1 MNRQA
6 SRFSSFWSDNAL
18 SRTARRWLAPLAG
31 LVATVVAPAALA
43 VDLQVTEVSD
53 TGYDPSP
60 VGTVVKYRVSVGNGA
75 AAPAHGT
82 VTLFDL
88 PAGTSLAAGAPAGCS
103 AVAGANGGTRVTCT
117 NPEGMS
123 AQDAGYE
130 FDLPVMTL
138 GHPVGTMTVHAAI
151 GYAASAPAATTPL
164 SSLVAGDAFFG
175 TGAGMD
181 TNLTNNVLDQ
191 STTLTEATDL
201 ALSKTATPDPVIG
214 GGEVTYTLS
223 VTNHGPSVATGF
235 TVTDSLDSNTS
246 FVAGSAAGA
255 GWSFAGANGTYNG
268 NLAVGAS
275 ASYTFK
281 AKANVGSGTVT
292 NGAVV
297 ATGAGKYPDNNP
309 GNNSATVT
317 TDVTAGADLTL
328 AKTVS
333 PAPAIAGETVTFT
346 LTARNLGPSAA
357 SNVKVNDPLPAGF
370 VFVSATPTKGT
381 CTGGTVVDCSI
392 GSMAKDELQTITI
405 VATVPLDASGKVTNT
420 ATISSDTPDP
430 FDQGKD
436 NQGSATFDVLADG
449 ADLSIGKSKTK
460 ERVPVWKPG
469 QPLADSIW
477 TSDITV
483 TNGGPRAVTGNL
495 QVVETLAVGEK
506 WVDANGNDLLPGT
519 TVNVGNWQCSVDEAY
534 APGRQ
539 QVVTCNMVGG
549 YPLAKDAKV
558 DLRLYTLPLVV
569 GELRNTVCTGGAG
582 GSVPPL
588 TAGGVS
594 RDPNLGN
601 NCAGAGANATDGYVD
616 LKINKRTNAAG
627 DADNIVNIT
636 DTHVDFTIS
645 VHSSNDSAATGGV
658 VINDTLPGH
667 AGGALSIVS
676 QSNPAW
682 NCTTNGGSFSCAS
695 GTTLL
700 QPGPANAFTVTVR
713 AARPLADSLGQAA
726 SACTGNVAGRYC
738 NTAGVGID
746 LKVANA
752 VGTTNTTDDQ
762 ASDWFAV
769 YPVTNVATTGKA
781 ITSGNPGR
789 AGVETT
795 YRIDYANQNKS
806 SAAGVVMRDVFT
818 LPANDAGF
826 VLISAISSKAG
837 SSCAVTARDPEI
849 TQTAASGGMSYANT
863 ASAPKTL
870 TVSCTPISLAGE
882 EARNLTIKI
891 RPNVDAANAGRA
903 FSNKADFYLDRDGDG
918 VPDPA
923 TGVDAN
929 GIPFNHN
936 STATEA
942 DDSKSATLNF
952 QSGVVDLSI
961 EKEDKGF
968 VGSIDPLGF
977 DSRPGMSANN
987 VLKYR
992 IAVRNAGPSLATGAH
1007 IVDTITAPANAR
1019 IRLLGS
1025 QLGNLTTPTGA
1036 VVDLADANSL
1046 CQVQSGGNPTAH
1058 GGDQVVR
1065 CDMPSAGTGMVGNG
1079 QIAVGNT
1086 SYLYLVYEYLDAPPA
1101 QGATIVNK
1109 VTTASNE
1116 GESNTSNNQA
1126 VQTTSIRTRSDLQ
1139 VVKLMTTSA
1148 PNPDPSVAITA
1159 NTQAFLNQPLWYVL
1173 DITNLGPGHSR
1184 SVDRSGSSPLNGTG
1198 TVVTDVLAAGLE
1210 LIDGEQVT
1218 WRKIDAPTPSSESD
1232 LVAAGTGTCAQDGRT
1247 LTCQLGDLALDG
1259 KARVLIPARWVTLPA
1274 GGVGSN
1280 SVRLQT
1286 EQIDPTPDNDG
1297 STVTS
1302 DIKVSSLAGRV
1313 FEDSDRANGNGGI
1326 FQGAETGLSGV
1337 TVTLSGNDRWGNPVN
1352 MTTTSDSQG
1361 NYAFIDLPPS
1371 DATGYTITQT
1381 QPASHTNG
1389 PVNPP
1394 TSGANAPSEGGNYA
1408 RGGSTADSSYSGIV
1422 LEGDTDGVRYDFPEV
1437 RRPSLSGVVYVDA
1450 DFNDVYGSGN
1460 DSPIAGA
1467 TVELLN
1473 AADGRLIDS
1482 AITDATGNYRFN
1494 SLDPEITYTLREELP
1509 SGGYR
1514 NRPSAI
1520 NPGTI
1525 NGQACAAGG
1534 CVVGSGV
1541 GGDAASTDRISNI
1554 DLSAGFDGINFN
1566 FGEDAVTSI
1575 SGTVYLD
1582 RNDNGSLDNGGGD
1595 AGIAGVTINLEDGNG
1610 TVIATTTT
1618 DVDGNYSFA
1627 DLVVGKNYIVVEV
1640 QPSGYANGQENP
1652 GNRITISNLPLA
1664 GSHSNNFGER
1674 LGSLSGFVFEDFSAT
1689 PANSNNGRFD
1699 SSEQPIQGVVLTL
1712 TGTDINGQPVNKTTT
1727 TEADGSYRFDDLMP
1741 ADAQGYVL
1749 TETQPA
1755 GYLDGKHTAGNGVV
1769 PGSNA
1774 VANVISGINLS
1785 AGQQA
1790 TGYLFGEL
1798 ANATISGTVY
1808 LDRNDDGDQQPG
1820 TEPGIEGVTIT
1831 IEGAGP
1837 DGVFG
1842 TADDTSAT
1850 VTTDTDGNYSYGG
1863 AVAGQDYRIT
1873 ETQPAGLAN
1882 GQENSGNLINITNLP
1897 KTGSTDNNF
1906 GELAASLAGM
1916 VYLDSNNNGVRDAGE
1931 PALAG
1936 VQVSLPA
1943 GTVDALGK
1951 PVTSATTAAD
1961 GSYRFDDLLA
1971 GTYTVTEQ
1979 AAQPV
1984 YNGTTTLNGV
1994 TTAGTIDGVSA
2005 GTATAVGTVPSN
2017 ISGIVLPAGK
2027 HSVSNDFAE
2036 ILPVAASGTVFF
2048 DVNND
2053 GAMAGVAETGIGA
2066 VQITLTGTDDLG
2078 NPVSLSTTT
2087 AADGTFSFEGLRPGT
2102 YTLTEPTQPAGTA
2115 NGITTAGNV
2124 GGTSSGTATP
2134 VTTTP
2139 SAIASIDLTTPGTN
2153 SVDNLF
2159 GELPTN
2165 SGITG
2170 KVWEDRDNDGV
2181 VDPGEPGL
2189 PGVEMVLT
2197 GTDINGD
2204 AITPITVVTD
2214 ANGEYAFTNLPPG
2227 TYTVTESKQPAGTAD
2242 GQTVPGTTGGTG
2254 STAGSATDS
2263 NPSTITTITVGV
2275 GEVSQE
2281 NNFGE
2286 IPVGSISGKVY
2297 NDSNDNGIA
2306 ENDEAGIA
2314 NVVIELVGTDDLGN
2328 PVSMTTTTDA
2338 DGNYRFDGLR
2348 PGTYEVTE
2356 PNQPPETLNGI
2367 TTAGTI
2373 DGSSVGVATGKET
2386 TPSRI
2391 SQIKLPIGGESV
2403 GNNFG
2408 EIGDSPDMLVSKS
2421 SASEKLTVNNIA
2433 TYTISVRNGGQKPSF
2448 GEYVVEDRLPAGL
2461 SLAAVPAGDGW
2472 TCSAAVGDTRF
2483 SCRSSAVVN
2492 AGATAA
2498 ATITVQAMVAAEAAK
2513 AGVVNNAVIV
2523 AGGGENEF
2531 RTPSK
2536 TERDAF
2542 EGNVTDLP
2550 VCDVAITQNACRVP
2564 TPVQLSASVGGTV
2577 WFDVGSDDTLLDG
2590 GDQRLQSWIVE
2601 LVDPET
2607 GAVVRTTTTAAD
2619 GSYTFI
2625 DVIPGKEWN
2634 IHFRDPE
2641 SNVIWAWPVNQET
2654 AGGTGVSCGV
2664 ADAIANGTA
2673 SACRNSTGGISQL
2686 SVVLAPGEHLPQQ
2699 SLPVDPSGVVYDAV
2713 SRDPVPGS
2721 IVTLT
2726 PVGMCAGYDPATAI
2740 LNANAGGYRIE
2751 GNAISMTVGSNGYYQ
2766 FVFGPAA
2773 PDRCEFTLSVI
2784 PPGGYQFV
2792 SSQITPEQGSLNPPG
2807 GVGEN
2812 WPVQPQPTAPT
2823 GPVGEGTRYW
2833 LNLIAGSGTS
2843 GIIHN
2848 HIPLDTAAA
2857 TGLVITKT
2865 GDRQIVELGDTLQYT
2880 ITVRQTAG
2888 SALSM
2893 VNIVDTLPRG
2903 FTYIDGTARLG
2914 GRGLDDPAGAPGPR
2928 LGFALGAI
2936 NVGEQLSLTYRV
2948 RVGVGALQGDGINRA
2963 QAHGCS
2969 INGGCISTDSMSP
2982 LPGSIPSNQ
2991 AQYRVRVT
2999 GGVFSTEACVLGK
3012 VFVDCNLNHVQDEEE
3027 LGIPGVRLYF
3037 SDGTWL
3043 VSDVEGKYSYCGL
3056 PANSHTLKVDA
3067 STLPHGSRLTTSSNR
3082 NLGDADSLLL
3092 DLKNGELHR
3101 ADFVEGSC
3109 SNPVLEQVRARRSQ
3123 GEIRAPETEAGQSPL
3138 RFDSKPTRAPQQATD
3153 SANQRP
3159 IVQPRAIPSVDASP
3173 EVQP

>member
-1 MNRQA
+1 MNRQPHR
-6 SRFSSFWSDNAL
+6 SLSPWY
-18 SRTARRWLAPLAG
+18 SRTLAPVARRWLAPLAG
-31 LVATVVAPAALA
+31 VLASVVAPLALA
-43 VDLQVTEVSD
+43 VDLQVVDLSD
-53 TGYDPSP
+53 TGYDPVA
-60 VGTVVKYRVSVGNGA
+60 VGTVVNYKVSVVNGA
-75 AAPAHGT
+75 STAANNT

-88 PAGTSLAAGAPAGCS
+88 PAGTALAAGHPAFCS
-103 AVAGANGGTRVTCT
+103 AVAGAGGTTRVTCV
-117 NPEGMS
+117 NPGSMS
-123 AQDAGYE
+123 ALDPAHS
-130 FDLPVMTL
+130 FTLPVTTL
-138 GHPVGTMTVHAAI
+138 QRPVGEMTVLAAI
-151 GYAASAPAATTPL
+151 GFASAAPAADTPL
-164 SSLVAGDAFFG
+164 SSLAAGDAFFG
-175 TGAGMD
+175 AGANLD
-181 TNLTNNVLDQ
+181 TNQGNNKKDQ
-191 STTLTEATDL
+191 VTTLTEATDL
-201 ALSKTATPDPVIG
+201 VLAKTATPDPVIG
-214 GGEVTYTLS
+214 GGEITYTLT
-223 VTNHGPSVATGF
+223 VTNKGPSIASGF
-235 TVTDSLDSNTS
+235 VVTDSLDANTS
-246 FVAGSAAGA
+246 LVAGSASGA
-255 GWSFAGANGTYNG
+255 GWTFNGAHGTYTG
-268 NLAVGAS
+268 SLAVGAS
-275 ASYTFK
+275 ASYRFK
-281 AKANVGSGTVT
+281 AKANIGSGTVT
-292 NGAVV
+292 NGASV
-297 ATGAGKYPDNNP
+297 ATGPGQYPDKNPDNN
-309 GNNSATVT
+309 NAQVRTN
-317 TDVTAGADLTL
+317 VTAGADLTL
-328 AKTVS
+328 TKTAAPV
-333 PAPAIAGETVTFT
+333 PATAGETITFT

-357 SNVKVNDPLPAGF
+357 SNVRVTDPLPSGF
-370 VFVSATPTKGT
+370 VFVSATPSKGS
-381 CTGGTVVDCSI
+381 CVGGSTVNCSL
-392 GSMAKDELQTITI
+392 GNMANGEQQTITI
-405 VATVPLDASGKVTNT
+405 VATVPLDAAPRVTNT
-420 ATISSDTPDP
+420 ASITSDTPDP
-430 FDQGKD
+430 FDQGTD
-436 NQGSATFDVLADG
+436 NQGRASFDVLADG
-449 ADLSIGKSKTK
+449 ADLSISKSKTK
-460 ERVPVWKPG
+460 ARVPVWKPG
-469 QPLADSIW
+469 QPLADSVW
-477 TSDITV
+477 TSVIMV
-483 TNGGPRAVTGNL
+483 RNGGPRAVTGNL

-506 WVDANGNDLLPGT
+506 WVDAAGNDLLPGT
-519 TVNVGNWQCSVDEAY
+519 PVTLGNWSCSVN
-534 APGRQ
+534 APYQPGTQ
-539 QVVTCNMVGG
+539 QVVTCDMLSG
-549 YPLAKDAKV
+549 YPVAHQANVPLP
-558 DLRLYTLPLVV
+558 LHTLPLVA
-569 GELRNTVCTGGAG
+569 GDRYNYVCTGGG
-582 GSVPPL
+582 GSSIAPL
-588 TAGGVS
+588 TEGGVN
-594 RDPNLGN
+594 RDPNLDN
-601 NCAGAGANATDGYVD
+601 NCAGASATATDGYVD
-616 LKINKRTNAAG
+616 LKISKRTNAAG
-627 DADNIVNIT
+627 DADNTVSIT
-636 DTHVDFTIS
+636 DTHVDFTIR
-645 VHSSNDSAATGGV
+645 VHSSDDSLATGGV

-676 QSNPAW
+676 QSDPAW
-682 NCTTNGGSFSCAS
+682 SCTTNGGSFSCRS
-695 GTTLL
+695 GNTLL
-700 QPGPANAFTVTVR
+700 LPGLANAFTVTVR
-713 AARPLADSLGQAA
+713 APRPLADSLAQAA
-726 SACTGNVAGRYC
+726 SACTGNVAGRFC

-746 LKVANA
+746 LRIPNA
-752 VGTTNTTDDQ
+752 VGVTNAGDDS

-769 YPVTNVATTGKA
+769 HPVANVSTTSKR
-781 ITSGNPGR
+781 ITSGSPGR
-789 AGVETT
+789 AGVNTT
-795 YRIDYANQNKS
+795 YVIDYLNQGP
-806 SAAGVVMRDVFT
+806 SAVAAVVMRDVFT

-826 VLISAISSKAG
+826 VLLDAASSKPG
-837 SSCAVTARDPEI
+837 STCGVLQPLSPGIVATP
-849 TQTAASGGMSYANT
+849 ASGGTSYANT
-863 ASAPKTL
+863 GSSPATL
-870 TVSCTPISLAGE
+870 TISCSPIGLANSEG
-882 EARNLTIKI
+882 RNLKVTI
-891 RPNVDAANAGRA
+891 RPNVDAGNTGRT
-903 FSNKADFYLDRDGDG
+903 FSNVADFFLDRNNDGL
-918 VPDPA
+918 PDPV

-936 STATEA
+936 SDTSAG
-942 DDSKSATLNF
+942 DDSKSALLPF
-952 QSGVVDLSI
+952 EIGEVDLLTN
-961 EKEDKGF
+961 KEDTGF
-968 VGSIDPLGF
+968 TGGVDPLGF
-977 DSRPGMSANN
+977 DSRPGQSANN
-987 VLKYR
+987 MLMYR
-992 IAVRNAGPSLATGAH
+992 ISVLNRGPSLATGAK
-1007 IVDTITAPANAR
+1007 IQDTITAPAGAS
-1019 IRLLGS
+1019 IRMLGS
-1025 QLGNLTTPTGA
+1025 RRGNLAGPMGPLELIGA
-1036 VVDLADANSL
+1036 GAMCRLV
-1046 CQVQSGGNPTAH
+1046 SGGNPTAL
-1058 GGDQVVR
+1058 GGPMTVD
-1065 CDMPSAGTGMVGNG
+1065 CDLPSAGTGMLGNG
-1079 QIAVGNT
+1079 QIAADQT
-1086 SYLYLVYEYLDAPPA
+1086 SYLYLVYEYLTAPPA
-1101 QGATIVNK
+1101 SGATILNE
-1109 VTTASNE
+1109 AIARSNE
-1116 GESNTSNNQA
+1116 RDTSPGNNTATESTA
-1126 VQTTSIRTRSDLQ
+1126 IRTRSDLK
-1139 VVKLMTTSA
+1139 VVKLMTTNIPDA
-1148 PNPDPSVAITA
+1148 DPSVAITA
-1159 NTQAFLNQPLWYVL
+1159 NAEAFLFQPLWYVL

-1184 SVDRSGSSPLNGTG
+1184 SVDRSGNSPLNGTG
-1198 TVVTDVLAAGLE
+1198 TVVTDVLADGLE
-1210 LIDGEQVT
+1210 LIEGAQVT
-1218 WRKIDAPTPSSESD
+1218 WRKKDAAIPSGESD
-1232 LVAAGTGTCAQDGRT
+1232 LVAAGTGTCSQAGRT
-1247 LTCQLGDLALDG
+1247 LTCALGDLALDG

-1274 GGVGSN
+1274 NGKGSN
-1280 SVRLQT
+1280 SVTLKT
-1286 EQIDPTPDNDG
+1286 EQVDPTPGNDG
-1297 STVTS
+1297 STVTN

-1313 FEDSDRANGNGGI
+1313 FEDSDRSAGNGGI
-1326 FQGAETGLSGV
+1326 YQATERALPSV
-1337 TVTLSGNDRWGNPVN
+1337 TLVLSGNDFWGNPVSQ
-1352 MTTTSDSQG
+1352 TTTTG
-1361 NYAFIDLPPS
+1361 NDGRYKFDNLPPS
-1371 DATGYTITQT
+1371 GVSGYTITQT
-1381 QPASHTNG
+1381 QPSAYNNG
-1389 PVNPP
+1389 PLNPP
-1394 TSGANAPSEGGNYA
+1394 LSGADAPSVGGVYE
-1408 RGGSTADSSYSGIV
+1408 RGDSRGDSNYSGIV
-1422 LEGDTDGVRYDFPEV
+1422 LAGDTHGVRYDFPEV
-1437 RRPSLSGVVYVDA
+1437 RRPGLSGVVYVDV
-1450 DFNDVYGSGN
+1450 DFSDAYGSGI
-1460 DSPIAGA
+1460 DTPIAGA

-1473 AADGRLIDS
+1473 AADGSVI
-1482 AITDATGNYRFN
+1482 ATGITDATGNYRFN
-1494 SLDPEITYTLREELP
+1494 DLDPEITYTLREVLP
-1509 SGGYR
+1509 TGGYR
-1514 NRPSAI
+1514 NRPSAV

-1525 NGQACAAGG
+1525 NGQPCAAGS
-1534 CVVGSGV
+1534 CIAGSGL
-1541 GGDAASTDRISNI
+1541 GSDAVSTDRISII

-1582 RNDNGSLDNGGGD
+1582 RNDNGSLDNGAGD

-1618 DVDGNYSFA
+1618 ATDGSYSFA
-1627 DLVVGKNYIVVEV
+1627 DLVVGKNYAVVEV

-1652 GNRITISNLPLA
+1652 GNRIAISNLPLA
-1664 GSHSNNFGER
+1664 GSSGNNFGER
-1674 LGSLSGFVFEDFSAT
+1674 LGSLTGFVFEDFSAT
-1689 PANSNNGRFD
+1689 PANNNNGRFD

-1749 TETQPA
+1749 TETQPGA
-1755 GYLDGKHTAGNGVV
+1755 YLDGKHTAGNGVV

-1798 ANATISGTVY
+1798 ANAVISGTVY

-1820 TEPGIEGVTIT
+1820 SEPGIEGVTIT
-1831 IEGAGP
+1831 ITGAGP

-1842 TADDTSAT
+1842 TADDTTAS
-1850 VTTDTDGNYSYGG
+1850 VTTDANGNYSYGG

-1882 GQENSGNLINITNLP
+1882 GQENSGNLITITNLP

-1906 GELAASLAGM
+1906 GELAASLAGQ

-1931 PALAG
+1931 PALPG
-1936 VQVSLPA
+1936 VEVSLPA

-1951 PVTSATTAAD
+1951 PVLSTTTGLD

-1971 GTYTVTEQ
+1971 GTYTVTQQ

-1994 TTAGTIDGVSA
+1994 TTAGTIDGASS
-2005 GTATAVGTVPSN
+2005 GTATAVTTVPSS

-2027 HSVSNDFAE
+2027 RSVNNDFAE

-2053 GAMAGVAETGIGA
+2053 GAMAGVAEIGIGG
-2066 VQITLTGTDDLG
+2066 VKITLTGTDDLG
-2078 NPVSLSTTT
+2078 NAVSLETTT
-2087 AADGTFSFEGLRPGT
+2087 ATDGTFSFEGLRPGT
-2102 YTLTEPTQPAGTA
+2102 YTLTEPTQPTGTA
-2115 NGITTAGNV
+2115 NGITTAGTV
-2124 GGTSSGTATP
+2124 DGTSSGTATP

-2139 SAIASIDLTTPGTN
+2139 SAIATIDLSVPGSA

-2181 VDPGEPGL
+2181 VDPGEKGL

-2204 AITPITVVTD
+2204 PITPITVVTD
-2214 ANGEYAFTNLPPG
+2214 ANGEYSFTNLPPG
-2227 TYTVTESKQPAGTAD
+2227 TYTVTESKQPEGTAD

-2254 STAGSATDS
+2254 STAGSATDG

-2275 GEVSQE
+2275 GEVSQD

-2306 ENDEAGIA
+2306 ENDEAGIG

-2328 PVSMTTTTDA
+2328 PVSLRTTTDA

-2373 DGSSVGVATGKET
+2373 DGTSVGVATGKET
-2386 TPSRI
+2386 TPSKI
-2391 SQIKLPIGGESV
+2391 GQVVLPIGADSV
-2403 GNNFG
+2403 NNNFG

-2433 TYTISVRNGGQKPSF
+2433 SYTISVRNGGQKPSF

-2461 SLAAVPAGDGW
+2461 SLAAVPTGDGW

-2492 AGATAA
+2492 AGATAV
-2498 ATITVQAMVAAEAAK
+2498 ATINVQAMVAAEAAK

-2523 AGGGENEF
+2523 SGGGENEF
-2531 RTPSK
+2531 RTPTQ

-2577 WFDVGSDDTLLDG
+2577 WFDVGSEDTLLDG

-2607 GAVVRTTTTAAD
+2607 GAVVRTTTTAVD
-2619 GSYTFI
+2619 GSYTFT

-2634 IHFRDPE
+2634 IHFRDPV

-2654 AGGTGVSCGV
+2654 AGGTGVTCGM
-2664 ADAIANGTA
+2664 ADALANGTA
-2673 SACRNSTGGISQL
+2673 SACRNSNNGISQL

-2726 PVGMCAGYDPATAI
+2726 PSGMCAGYDPATAI

-2751 GNAISMTVGSNGYYQ
+2751 GNAISMTVGNNGYYQ

-2792 SSQITPEQGSLNPPG
+2792 SSQITPETGSLNPPG

-2812 WPVQPQPTAPT
+2812 WQVQPQPTAPT

-2833 LNLIAGSGTS
+2833 LNLIAGSGTA

-2848 HIPLDTAAA
+2848 HIPLDTADT

-2888 SALSM
+2888 STLSM

-2914 GRGLDDPAGAPGPR
+2914 GRALDDPSGAPGPR

-2936 NVGEQLSLTYRV
+2936 NVGEQLALTYRV

-3067 STLPHGSRLTTSSNR
+3067 STLPVGSRLTTSSNR
-3082 NLGDADSLLL
+3082 NLGDADSLFL

-3101 ADFVEGSC
+3101 ADFIEGSC

-3123 GEIRAPETEAGQSPL
+3123 GEVRAPETEAGQSPL